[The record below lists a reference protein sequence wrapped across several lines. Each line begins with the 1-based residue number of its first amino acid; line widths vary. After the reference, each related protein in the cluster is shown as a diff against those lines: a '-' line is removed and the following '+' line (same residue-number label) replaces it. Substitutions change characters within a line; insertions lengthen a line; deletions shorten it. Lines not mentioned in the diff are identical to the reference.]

1 MKCDFCDKKATVFL
15 TQLVEGQMKKVCL
28 CDSAPRSAESP
39 IPPGFRSP
47 TCCSGGMPAGKGSV
61 TRRSSVRREM
71 AGASARPAAS
81 PSRTC
86 ARPPLR
92 LQRLLHDLRE
102 EVGQMVRG
110 MHKGTSHI
118 GKVPAGLMAMQ
129 VLHQR
134 LEELRSRLDQA
145 IASESYEEAAGI
157 RDEIRN
163 IELARQSMISSLASS
178 VPSFPF
184 YPMMRFST
192 LIKNPADW
200 MTGGQ
205 GADIAPCSPRASA
218 SRATSAAIRFPA
230 GPSATSAPPPS
241 T

>member
-15 TQLVEGQMKKVCL
+15 TQLIEGQMKKVCL
-28 CDSAPRSAESP
+28 CDPCAKERGVTDPTGFSLADVLLGGVPVGAGQITP
-39 IPPGFRSP
+39 GKPPHAVAGGGRKCATCGF
-47 TCCSGGMPAGKGSV
+47 TLEDL
-61 TRRSSVRREM
+61 RRVRRF
-71 AGASARPAAS
+71 GCSDCYS
-81 PSRTC
+81 TFS
-86 ARPPLR
+86 
-92 LQRLLHDLRE
+92 E

-163 IELARQSMISSLASS
+163 LE
-178 VPSFPF
+178 
-184 YPMMRFST
+184 
-192 LIKNPADW
+192 
-200 MTGGQ
+200 
-205 GADIAPCSPRASA
+205 
-218 SRATSAAIRFPA
+218 TSAKP
-230 GPSATSAPPPS
+230 
-241 T
+241 